1 MPDRRVFLPARAK
14 YPALHVAA
22 CWPRRFVRE
31 RPAMDFLV
39 SGRQGMSVRWLIKT
53 PAAPGEWVDRHSGSP
68 AREFHRRMRMPQ
80 ALSYHPW
87 MVREESGKS
96 LEFNCSSGNI
106 DWLRLA
112 QIAAS

>member
-1 MPDRRVFLPARAK
+1 MLATQVGWR
-14 YPALHVAA
+14 
-22 CWPRRFVRE
+22 

-96 LEFNCSSGNI
+96 LEFNCSNGNI

-112 QIAAS
+112 QIAASWLATLFQLRWWRSNTTME